1 MGKLYSQNL
10 APAVCVCCPI
20 SWFYLTCCVLGP
32 KRVPQE
38 GMFIDLYIVTV
49 DELRLDA
56 MYRHPFFLI
65 LVLVLLN
72 TFSHSSDRETEV
84 SSKVQSTNTS
94 WLKTRLCILCSGETK
109 DLHSA
114 VQYQGMCQNARLFLI
129 SGEMITNWKGLC
141 WQQLKQLKRNSPSGD
156 SASMCQ
162 RDCERDHHPVTIGDI
177 IKALENCHR
186 SCSFI
191 IAEGKESKRR
201 ETRFIWQV
209 FPA

>member
-1 MGKLYSQNL
+1 MNCDWMQ
-10 APAVCVCCPI
+10 C
-20 SWFYLTCCVLGP
+20 T
-32 KRVPQE
+32 
-38 GMFIDLYIVTV
+38 DT
-49 DELRLDA
+49 
-56 MYRHPFFLI
+56 HFFLF
-65 LVLVLLN
+65 LFLVLLN

-141 WQQLKQLKRNSPSGD
+141 LQQLKQLKRNSPSGD

-177 IKALENCHR
+177 IKAPENCHR